1 MGINEKAKHPNNKL
15 STQHMDAA
23 AALITSILTRVATAL
38 ASLRT
43 NDEQRT
49 LLQLFLPENFILGYY
64 CTACENHFKSRNY
77 CRIDAHKEFR
87 QSVSAFPSIV
97 FLNNPSKSVRIP
109 VDFDPNDEA
118 LLSVPYWKLLAEVVT
133 ARMAAQQQQKQLCND
148 YVPLPSISRVDAAL
162 LMSLSIRRFG

>member
-1 MGINEKAKHPNNKL
+1 MRYSCCPFNAIYCGACDKSIGTRNRSLTIRKLIGKHEKAKHPNNKL

-23 AALITSILTRVATAL
+23 AALITSILTRVATAQ

-118 LLSVPYWKLLAEVVT
+118 LLSVPYWKLLVAE
-133 ARMAAQQQQKQLCND
+133 RQ
-148 YVPLPSISRVDAAL
+148 
-162 LMSLSIRRFG
+162 